1 MPELIVISEV
11 KLPAALDH
19 LREFLDAAAS
29 CAHAH
34 GFTAERVGE
43 VELVIEEAFVNI
55 ASYAYEGQPPGT
67 AEMVIKV
74 DEAGD
79 LHVELIDEGVPFD
92 STAVAEPDLE
102 ADIDN
107 RKIGG
112 LGIFFMKQL
121 MDDVSYSREDG
132 KNILRFTVARTA

>member
-1 MPELIVISEV
+1 MPELIVLSEV

-19 LREFLDAAAS
+19 LHDFLTAAAS
-29 CAHAH
+29 CAHAQ

-43 VELVIEEAFVNI
+43 VELVIEEVFVNI

-67 AEMVIKV
+67 AEMVIKA
-74 DEAGD
+74 DETGN
-79 LHVELIDEGVPFD
+79 LHVELIDDGVPFD

-102 ADIDN
+102 ADIDE
-107 RKIGG
+107 RRIGG

-132 KNILRFTVARTA
+132 RNILRFTVARTA